1 MSLTLKILDIAHC
14 KTKTSLLFKFIAY
27 MYVSIQVGLIMHKEA
42 KTNNKMKLSS
52 EMIKVTLRKFK

>member
-1 MSLTLKILDIAHC
+1 MSLILKILDIAHC

-27 MYVSIQVGLIMHKEA
+27 LSIQVGLIMHKEA